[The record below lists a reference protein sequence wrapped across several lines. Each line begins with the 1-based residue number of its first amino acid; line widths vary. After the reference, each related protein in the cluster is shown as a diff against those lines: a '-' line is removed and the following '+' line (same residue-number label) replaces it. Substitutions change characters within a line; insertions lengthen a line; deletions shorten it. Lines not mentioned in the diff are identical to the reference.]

1 MFYNSCAKCERPFRY
16 GTEDTVT
23 INKKT
28 YHSDCL
34 SCDQCSKPY
43 DGSFTPDQLD
53 QEALCRECTHN
64 QKRPKSS
71 NNNINNTNESKITYV
86 KENESIFIEFFCLV
100 IHVVVVVVF
109 HLILPL
115 DI

>member
-1 MFYNSCAKCERPFRY
+1 LIHFNSCAKCERPFRY

-34 SCDQCSKPY
+34 SCDKCSKPY

-53 QEALCRECTHN
+53 QEALCRECIHISGPNSAT
-64 QKRPKSS
+64 
-71 NNNINNTNESKITYV
+71 TNESK
-86 KENESIFIEFFCLV
+86 NA
-100 IHVVVVVVF
+100 
-109 HLILPL
+109 
-115 DI
+115 